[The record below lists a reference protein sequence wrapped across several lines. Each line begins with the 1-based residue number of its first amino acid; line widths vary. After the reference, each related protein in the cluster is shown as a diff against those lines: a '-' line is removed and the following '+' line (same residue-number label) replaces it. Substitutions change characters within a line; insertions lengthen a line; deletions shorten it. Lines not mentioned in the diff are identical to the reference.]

1 MVHSKVSIKGLGGG
15 KKRLPHNI
23 VDLVPDILT
32 NPDMLFNTYTML
44 FNENICCSFCPC
56 LY

>member
-15 KKRLPHNI
+15 KKRLQHNI
-23 VDLVPDILT
+23 VDLVPDIPT

-44 FNENICCSFCPC
+44 FNENICCPC